1 MDALAFF
8 AFLCVRKDPPDPSRG
23 VFLWVWRQGA
33 AASTRKGRNEM
44 KKNQTLTMLVCAA
57 LAAGSL
63 GGTAFAADADYQAK
77 DITVTAE
84 RIPSEK
90 METPADTTVITAD
103 EIAENHYK
111 DAAEALANVPGVVMT
126 NGNNGAEQIVRINGD
141 ERVVVL
147 VDGVRMN
154 DDNGSMTRASATL
167 TRVPAARDIERIEVV
182 RGGGSALYGSDA
194 VGGVVNIITK
204 KPAKGQQTSIDLQ
217 TGSWRTH
224 RYSIKTQGK
233 TGTGFSYLV
242 SGGIDRRG
250 FMDYV
255 DEHGNSRRMPHSDYR
270 NDDGYIKLSQDL
282 GHDDSLTASF
292 HHYSQD
298 ADRWKP
304 TNFTI
309 PDKHRA
315 LMNDVS
321 LTYKFQEKSTLP
333 GFVRYYNNFKSIEFG
348 KNVKY
353 NQTGK
358 FHTRLQGLE
367 AQKGWQLDP
376 HNKFIAGA
384 EWRHSSSTNVDA
396 HYENKGITNTGVY
409 LQDTMALAP
418 KWSFVP
424 GVRMDHHNKFG
435 THWSPKAALNYRA
448 DQATRA
454 FASWGRVFKA
464 PTADDLYYRI
474 TGMYGNPN
482 LNPESGHTESVGVS
496 HAFSKNTML
505 DATYFWSKL
514 SDAIV
519 WAPSGSIWTPSN
531 VEWEKK
537 HGLNLRWTQALSKNL
552 DYDFAYTYTNT
563 DVPASYTSKTGK
575 ALKYYSQPNAYQA
588 GLHYHEGDWAVNML
602 CRMVTG
608 LDRKSYGEKHYTLL
622 DLRTEYRAT
631 DALTLYLNGL
641 NLTDESYSEF
651 NGIQYPAPGRY
662 IGVGM
667 NLTF

>member
-1 MDALAFF
+1 
-8 AFLCVRKDPPDPSRG
+8 
-23 VFLWVWRQGA
+23 
-33 AASTRKGRNEM
+33 M
-44 KKNQTLTMLVCAA
+44 KKQKQTLTMLVCAA

-126 NGNNGAEQIVRINGD
+126 NGSNGSEQIIRINGD

-147 VDGVRMN
+147 VDGERMN
-154 DDNGSMTRASATL
+154 DDNGSMSRASATL

-194 VGGVVNIITK
+194 IGGVVNIITK

-233 TGTGFSYLV
+233 TDTGFSYLV

-255 DEHGNSRRMPHSDYR
+255 DEHGNSRRMTHSDYR
-270 NDDGYIKLSQDL
+270 NDDGYIKLAQNL

-298 ADRWKP
+298 ANRWYRSA
-304 TNFTI
+304 TATEFSASS
-309 PDKHRA
+309 KHRA
-315 LMNDVS
+315 LLNDAS
-321 LTYKFQEKSTLP
+321 LTYRFQEKSALP
-333 GFVRYYNNFKSIEFG
+333 GFVRYYNHFKTVDFS
-348 KNVKY
+348 
-353 NQTGK
+353 GK

-367 AQKGWQLDP
+367 AQQGWQLDP
-376 HNKFIAGA
+376 RNKFIAGFD
-384 EWRHSSSTNVDA
+384 WRHSLSSNTGSGYTD
-396 HYENKGITNTGVY
+396 KGITNTGVY

-418 KWSFVP
+418 KWTFVP
-424 GVRMDHHNKFG
+424 GVRMDHHDEFG

-464 PTADDLYYRI
+464 PTADDLFYNVDY
-474 TGMYGNPN
+474 GSWGSYKGNPN
-482 LNPESGHTESVGVS
+482 LKPESGHTESIGVS
-496 HAFSKNTML
+496 HAFGKNTML

-514 SDAIV
+514 SDAIE
-519 WAPSGSIWTPSN
+519 WAAPDDTNWKATN

-537 HGLNLRWTQALSKNL
+537 HGLNLRWTQTLSKNL
-552 DYDFAYTYTNT
+552 DYDFAYTYTYTKTPDSNT
-563 DVPASYTSKTGK
+563 SSTA
-575 ALKYYSQPNAYQA
+575 AFLKNNSQPNAYQA
-588 GLHYHEGDWAVNML
+588 GLHYHEGAWAVNMTA
-602 CRMVTG
+602 RMVTG
-608 LDRKSYGEKHYTLL
+608 LNRAFYGEKNYTLL
-622 DLRTEYRAT
+622 DLRTEYHAN

-641 NLTDESYSEF
+641 NLTDEAYSEYT
-651 NGIQYPAPGRY
+651 GLRYPAPGRY